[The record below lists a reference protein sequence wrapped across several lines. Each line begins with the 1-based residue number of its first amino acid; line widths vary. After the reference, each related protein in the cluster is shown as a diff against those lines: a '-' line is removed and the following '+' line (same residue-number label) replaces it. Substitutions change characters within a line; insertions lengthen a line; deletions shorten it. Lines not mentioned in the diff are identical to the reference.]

1 MWPFIITL
9 LVTALS
15 LLILSRLNIGL
26 EIRDTGTALVA
37 ALVLGLLNA
46 VLRPVLGFI
55 FFPLTILT
63 LGLFAVVLNA
73 SILYLASALVPG
85 FRLRGAL
92 TALIGAVLLG
102 ILNWLIF
109 LVIPGAG

>member
-1 MWPFIITL
+1 MWAFIVTL

-26 EIRDTGTALVA
+26 EIRNTGTALVA
-37 ALVLGLLNA
+37 ALVLGVLNA
-46 VLRPVLGFI
+46 LLRPVLGFI
-55 FFPLTILT
+55 FFPLTVLT

-73 SILYLASALVPG
+73 VILYLASALVNG
-85 FRLRGAL
+85 FTLRGPL
-92 TALIGAVLLG
+92 TALIGAVLLA

-109 LVIPGAG
+109 LLIPGVG

>member
-15 LLILSRLNIGL
+15 LLIVSRLNIGL

>member
-1 MWPFIITL
+1 MWSFVVTL
-9 LVTALS
+9 LVTSLS
-15 LLILSRLNIGL
+15 LLIVARLNVGL

-46 VLRPVLGFI
+46 LLRPVLGFI

-63 LGLFAVVLNA
+63 LGLFAIVLNA
-73 SILYLASALVPG
+73 IILYLASALVPG

-92 TALIGAVLLG
+92 SALIGAVLLG

-109 LVIPGAG
+109 LIIPGAG